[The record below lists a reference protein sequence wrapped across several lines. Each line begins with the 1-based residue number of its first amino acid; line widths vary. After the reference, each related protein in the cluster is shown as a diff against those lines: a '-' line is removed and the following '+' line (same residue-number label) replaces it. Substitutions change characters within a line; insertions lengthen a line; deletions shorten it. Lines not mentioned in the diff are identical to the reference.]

1 MSPIIKIL
9 DILDDVHHHK
19 KTNPRTPQHQIG
31 KKMNKQPGKTAI
43 VTGASSGIGKATAAA
58 LAQAGFT
65 VFGTSR
71 RSGADGPPGVTML
84 TCDVTSGDSVR
95 QLVAHVLARTGR
107 IDLLVNNAG
116 LGLFGGAEE
125 SSIEQAKS
133 LFEVNF
139 FGLVRMTN
147 AVLPSMR
154 KHGGGRI
161 INISSVLGFIPAPYS
176 TFYGATKHAVEGYS
190 ESLDH
195 ETRAFNVR
203 VTLIEPAFTKSAFD
217 QAALKPDAM
226 IDDYAAA
233 RAGIDKQ
240 VRHAMTIGD
249 PPEVVADTVVLAA
262 TAANPKRRYPAGK
275 AARQVSFARRF
286 APAGMFEAT
295 LRKQMGLPA

>member
-1 MSPIIKIL
+1 MIVIIKSRELI
-9 DILDDVHHHK
+9 K
-19 KTNPRTPQHQIG
+19 IG
-31 KKMNKQPGKTAI
+31 MTMNKQPGKTAI
-43 VTGASSGIGKATAAA
+43 VTGASSGIGKATATA
-58 LAQAGFT
+58 LARAGFT

-71 RSGADGPPGVTML
+71 RAAGNGPEHVTML
-84 TCDVTSGDSVR
+84 NCDVTDDASVKK
-95 QLVAHVLARTGR
+95 LVSDVLERTGR

-125 SSIEQAKS
+125 SSIEQAKA

-154 KHGGGRI
+154 KNGGGHI

-203 VTLIEPAFTKSAFD
+203 VTLIEPAFTKSGFD
-217 QAALKPDAM
+217 QSALKPDAM
-226 IDDYAAA
+226 IEDYAEA
-233 RAGIDKQ
+233 RARVDKMVQ
-240 VRHAMTIGD
+240 QAMTIGD
-249 PPEVVADTVVLAA
+249 PPELVADAVVAAA
-262 TAANPKRRYPAGK
+262 TVAQPKRRYPVGK
-275 AARQVSFARRF
+275 AAKQVSLARRF
-286 APAGMFEAT
+286 APAGMFDGT
-295 LRKQMGLPA
+295 LRKQFGLPA